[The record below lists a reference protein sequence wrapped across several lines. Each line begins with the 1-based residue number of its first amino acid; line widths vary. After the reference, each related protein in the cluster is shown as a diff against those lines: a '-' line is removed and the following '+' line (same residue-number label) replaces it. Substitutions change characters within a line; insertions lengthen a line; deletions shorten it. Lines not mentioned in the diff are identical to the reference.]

1 MADASLDLTPAD
13 KPRLSY
19 PFAGPPPAGER
30 LEVIDV
36 KRPPCVRE
44 VVASLRNPQPV
55 IELHVGGEQG
65 LPS

>member
-1 MADASLDLTPAD
+1 MGLEAPPVFRSVGSAFGLEWGAKSRARCLGRAS
-13 KPRLSY
+13 
-19 PFAGPPPAGER
+19 G
-30 LEVIDV
+30 
-36 KRPPCVRE
+36 PPCVRE

>member
-1 MADASLDLTPAD
+1 MKYGADRKH
-13 KPRLSY
+13 KPRLAQAWPLDELTYS
-19 PFAGPPPAGER
+19 PFSDPGGGTRDA
-30 LEVIDV
+30 
-36 KRPPCVRE
+36 PCVRE